1 MQLFVEIQGVADLLQ
16 GDESFTSAAE
26 VWLVA
31 DTLKRTGPR
40 SGELG
45 GGPVHAERVGG
56 SNYRP
61 SQVCRGST
69 NLVCVKDSLI
79 FRDAPFLM
87 ANDAGAVLATRFGVI
102 AVAVKDWGI
111 HEHELIPEAPS
122 MGKSVSRRNC
132 APLQSGQLYPSSH
145 R

>member
-1 MQLFVEIQGVADLLQ
+1 MAGRGHLKENR
-16 GDESFTSAAE
+16 AAIGR
-26 VWLVA
+26 A
-31 DTLKRTGPR
+31 RR
-40 SGELG
+40 
-45 GGPVHAERVGG
+45 
-56 SNYRP
+56 RP
-61 SQVCRGST
+61 SSRRARWRIKLSPKSSLPGVDDD
-69 NLVCVKDSLI
+69 LVCVKGSLI

-87 ANDAGAVLATRFGVI
+87 ANAGAVLATRFGVI